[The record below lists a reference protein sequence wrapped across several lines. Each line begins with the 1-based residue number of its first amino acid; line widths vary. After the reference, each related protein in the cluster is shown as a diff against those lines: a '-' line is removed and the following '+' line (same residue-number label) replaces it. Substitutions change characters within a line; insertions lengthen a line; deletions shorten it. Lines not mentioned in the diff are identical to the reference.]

1 MGFLDLE
8 KHFVFYGTYH
18 RDPTNVMIH
27 IIFVPALMFTMMLW
41 TANVRLAPDSVTTSP
56 YANLSTLTATAYAVL
71 YALLE
76 PMAGT
81 LLAPYVVAQSLVGT
95 YLVER
100 FGNDANKIAGI
111 VQLFSWVC
119 QFIGHGVYEKR
130 APALLDNL
138 VQALFLAPLFVWLE
152 VLFMFGYR
160 PEFQRRMH
168 EKMRLARSQLDAAAT
183 EKVGV
188 KGEKKGP

>member
-1 MGFLDLE
+1 MRP
-8 KHFVFYGTYH
+8 V
-18 RDPTNVMIH
+18 
-27 IIFVPALMFTMMLW
+27 
-41 TANVRLAPDSVTTSP
+41 PDSVTTSP
-56 YANLSTLTATAYAVL
+56 YANLSTLTATVYAVL

-76 PMAGT
+76 PVAGT

-95 YLVER
+95 YLIER

-111 VQLFSWVC
+111 VQLCSWIG

-130 APALLDNL
+130 APALFDNL

-160 PEFQRRMH
+160 PEFQRRVR
-168 EKMRLARSQLDAAAT
+168 ERVCLARSELDAATA
-183 EKVGV
+183 
-188 KGEKKGP
+188 EKKVEKGKEL